1 MNKQKKK
8 VVKIP
13 FLFIIVIMAIILGIV
28 LNVSKV
34 DVVSKEAFIE
44 REKSS
49 ATIYGE
55 TVEGVHKDGSL
66 EDFAKDMPV
75 GTVFFDKSK
84 ADTVSVGI
92 DGYILQTNGN
102 NNIVKWVNP
111 KNNENYVVYRGPN
124 GNGIPAETEGYITN
138 TSINKNASEA
148 DRTRLKLPNILLQT
162 LLK

>member
-55 TVEGVHKDGSL
+55 TRIISL
-66 EDFAKDMPV
+66 VD
-75 GTVFFDKSK
+75 
-84 ADTVSVGI
+84 
-92 DGYILQTNGN
+92 L
-102 NNIVKWVNP
+102 
-111 KNNENYVVYRGPN
+111 
-124 GNGIPAETEGYITN
+124 
-138 TSINKNASEA
+138 
-148 DRTRLKLPNILLQT
+148 
-162 LLK
+162 